1 MLYAIS
7 GAQGCGKS
15 TLLAALEAQGYK
27 VVSRKTSRSILSDW
41 NMTLDE
47 INADPEL
54 STKFQLEILN
64 RKAQDEHDAIHSDE
78 VWLTERTYM
87 DLFVY
92 ALINMGKHNEFSTW
106 IDAYYDKCLE
116 NQQHYDGIFYV
127 RSGLFT
133 VSHDGVRGSNQHYSK
148 LVDLTLEHYTM
159 SSKSPLDI
167 HTIDVADLDRRV
179 DFINR
184 RIAQPGPYLL
194 NARSQAIADAV
205 DNGTAVTVE
214 YDSAEAMFEA
224 LGIQND
230 RTS

>member
-15 TLLAALEAQGYK
+15 TLLAALEERGYQ
-27 VVSRKTSRSILSDW
+27 VVSRKTSRSILSEW

-54 STKFQLEILN
+54 SMKFQLEILN

-127 RSGLFT
+127 RSGLFN

-148 LVDLTLEHYTM
+148 LVDLTLEHYTAT
-159 SSKSPLDI
+159 SRSPLDI

-184 RIAQPGPYLL
+184 RIAQPGPMKL
-194 NARSQAIADAV
+194 NARTQAICDAHDRGETTV
-205 DNGTAVTVE
+205 TAYE
-214 YDSAEAMFEA
+214 SAEAMFEA
-224 LGIQND
+224 LGIGSD
-230 RTS
+230 RPS